1 MLLRVDYAP
10 SGLPTVRG
18 VVALSVGQ
26 ALLQVQSDYLF
37 KDVLGYSDEKR
48 AAFDYLAD
56 PQRLPV
62 SEAFRNESGANV
74 TTPNAVQQNVPGW
87 LIFAMFFAVIPL
99 ATSFVIERSQVSL
112 LRLRVLGV
120 SATTLMLSKA
130 QIGRAPGR
138 A

>member
-10 SGLPTVRG
+10 STLPTVRG
-18 VVALSVGQ
+18 LVALSVRQ

-37 KDVLGYSDEKR
+37 KDVLDYSDEKR

-87 LIFAMFFAVIPL
+87 LIFAMR
-99 ATSFVIERSQVSL
+99 SEERRVGKECVSTC
-112 LRLRVLGV
+112 RSRW
-120 SATTLMLSKA
+120 S
-130 QIGRAPGR
+130 PYH
-138 A
+138 